1 VVLRYL
7 RLRGELPENT
17 DHLFVVSRRH
27 QYLGRLPLTALV
39 TAEPSTPVNE
49 LIDGEQPA
57 IHVNTPE
64 HLVAAQFADFDWV
77 SAPVVDD
84 NNILLGRVTIDDV
97 VDIIREQAEHQVLSA
112 AGLDEDED
120 LFAPATRAVR
130 RRALWL
136 GVNLVSAFVVASVIG
151 WFEATLEQVV
161 ALAVLMPIVASMGGN
176 AGLQAMT
183 LTVRGLALGQLGSS
197 NVRPLL
203 TKELLVGFL
212 NGLLWALVVAAVAY
226 LWFRNPLIS
235 VAIAGAMVIN
245 LFFAALAG
253 VMIPITMRRMGV
265 DPAIA
270 GSIVVTV
277 ATDAI
282 GFFSF
287 LGLGTVLL
295 LR

>member
-1 VVLRYL
+1 
-7 RLRGELPENT
+7 
-17 DHLFVVSRRH
+17 
-27 QYLGRLPLTALV
+27 
-39 TAEPSTPVNE
+39 
-49 LIDGEQPA
+49 
-57 IHVNTPE
+57 
-64 HLVAAQFADFDWV
+64 
-77 SAPVVDD
+77 
-84 NNILLGRVTIDDV
+84 
-97 VDIIREQAEHQVLSA
+97 
-112 AGLDEDED
+112 
-120 LFAPATRAVR
+120 
-130 RRALWL
+130 WL

-183 LTVRGLALGQLGSS
+183 LTVRGLALGQLGGG

-212 NGLLWALVVAAVAY
+212 NGLLWAVVVAAAAY

-235 VAIAGAMVIN
+235 AAIGGAMVIN
-245 LFFAALAG
+245 LFCAALAG
-253 VMIPITMRRMGV
+253 VVIPISLRRMGI

-270 GSIVVTV
+270 GAIVVTV

-287 LGLGTVLL
+287 LGLGTILIL
-295 LR
+295 H